1 MFCSWQ
7 FCSCGW
13 NWSYI
18 LDRSL
23 LFRENMCTKSLSEIL
38 VSLIL
43 APFLKWGLDLKITFF
58 RTFTRVPQLEYIGE
72 ANEEINNV
80 RSIEECRN
88 LCLEASVYQCRSATY
103 DSNARVCRL
112 TEETRR
118 SAPSDFRI
126 AERGVDYIEN
136 ECADS
141 KSKIHVSWWRY
152 VM

>member
-1 MFCSWQ
+1 M
-7 FCSCGW
+7 
-13 NWSYI
+13 
-18 LDRSL
+18 LL
-23 LFRENMCTKSLSEIL
+23 LFTNVISQKKIIANCSISLC
-38 VSLIL
+38 
-43 APFLKWGLDLKITFF
+43 

-141 KSKIHVSWWRY
+141 KS
-152 VM
+152 

>member
-1 MFCSWQ
+1 MELILHHLLESFTSRKYVYEKLVGNPGK
-7 FCSCGW
+7 SC
-13 NWSYI
+13 NF
-18 LDRSL
+18 
-23 LFRENMCTKSLSEIL
+23 FREIKVVKNVLCFHKFFAQF
-38 VSLIL
+38 LI
-43 APFLKWGLDLKITFF
+43 PQFSPVF

-136 ECADS
+136 ECS
-141 KSKIHVSWWRY
+141 ESE
-152 VM
+152 